1 MSNEV
6 NEIKKELCQIIR
18 TAEEIVQVIENA
30 DLKKIAFNNVL
41 QLLLDVFRSST
52 LARPVREATI
62 TKVRGA
68 PSLSEFINIINPRSH
83 PERIIAIAYY
93 MKKYE
98 EIEEFDKKT
107 LIEKFKEGALPL
119 PANIN
124 RDIKIAIRNRW
135 LSRRRQGRTYVYYI
149 TVKGIKFIERKIETR
164 EET

>member
-6 NEIKKELCQIIR
+6 NEIKKGLSQIVK
-18 TAEEIVQVIENA
+18 TAEEIVQVIDNA

-41 QLLLDVFRSST
+41 QFLLDVFRSST
-52 LARPVREATI
+52 LVRPVHEATI

-68 PSLSEFINIINPRSH
+68 LSLSEFINIINPKSH
-83 PERIIAIAYY
+83 PERIVAIAYY

-107 LIEKFKEGALPL
+107 LIEKFREAALPL
-119 PANIN
+119 PANIG
-124 RDIKIAIRNRW
+124 RDIKVAIRKGW

-149 TVKGIKFIERKIETR
+149 TIEGIKFIEGKIETR
-164 EET
+164 EEM